1 MFRYPNSGCS
11 TVRQESGRCPD
22 CGRQMA
28 SGSEETRTAT
38 SFQASARLVAILGEH
53 LITDHVVGLLELVKN
68 GHDADAAHVNLEL
81 LHLKTPERA
90 VIVVQDDGFGM
101 SAEDVQFR
109 FLMPAT
115 DAKEQQKRQKL
126 RTPKGRLPLGEKG
139 VGRFASQALAHHL
152 ELVTRAAGHPE
163 VVLNVNWDDFLDAS
177 KGLHDVRLEII
188 ERPPQVFTGHSTGTR
203 LVLTRLRKRWGH
215 HEVDKLHRGLRRLKS
230 PGTAFKL
237 TDFDVALR
245 CPDYEKFQDLNP
257 IDLTTRS
264 HYDFLGYV
272 DEEGRIEYTYT
283 CRHPA
288 AGLRHYSYSS
298 QVPQQLSLDLE
309 WDDQHL
315 ERCGPFYIS
324 LYVFDRDARYLYD
337 EGVRHGSEFNG
348 KDLTNLCGISIY
360 KDDLRVLPYGERG
373 NDWLQLDQ
381 KRINNPS
388 GRIGNKQVIGLVEVC
403 QSQNPLLR
411 EKTDREG
418 LQENAAFQML
428 KRLTEQAIDVFHEHW
443 RQDRPKH
450 GQTGDHPLLE
460 HWPGVIELVRE
471 EADPPKGGRRTS
483 GKVSPGTKPASG
495 REDDDELDF
504 PDTGEDVPPPPRTT
518 IRPPSASE
526 VEAARS
532 EALMALISAAGRE
545 IRHRVDAAQSSLTR
559 LRKNPM
565 DSHARSEIGTC
576 LEEIDHGAALLEEL
590 GQAAPSDLG
599 AAIARLA
606 GLLSQELEEQ
616 GIEIEPGGDS
626 FQTNHTFEDL
636 LVVLHLVLKD
646 AMKDLTRNGTTDR
659 RISLDLNAEARRLL
673 VCWSG
678 SEPAPPESL
687 AGSRIAQALLTRSDG
702 VLTSDPEVR
711 TVELCFRGGLS
722 WE

>member
-1 MFRYPNSGCS
+1 MFRCPNSGCT
-11 TVRQESGRCPD
+11 TVRQDSGHCPN

-28 SGSEETRTAT
+28 PVSEETRTAT

-68 GHDADAAHVNLEL
+68 GHDADAAHVSLEL
-81 LHLKTPERA
+81 LHLQTPQRA

-109 FLMPAT
+109 FLTPAT
-115 DAKEQQKRQKL
+115 DAKEQQKRRGQ

-139 VGRFASQALAHHL
+139 VGRFASQALAHEL

-177 KGLHDVRLEII
+177 KGLHDVRLEIV
-188 ERPPQVFTGHSTGTR
+188 ERPAQVFTGHSTGTR
-203 LVLTRLRKRWGH
+203 LVLSRLRKRWKH
-215 HEVDKLHRGLRRLKS
+215 HELDKLQRGLRRLKS
-230 PGTAFKL
+230 PGTAFRL
-237 TDFDVALR
+237 TDFDVTLR
-245 CPDYEKFQDLNP
+245 CPEYEKFQDLTP
-257 IDLTTRS
+257 IDLTTHS
-264 HYDFLGYV
+264 HYDFQAYV
-272 DEEGRIEYTYT
+272 DDEGRIEYTYT

-288 AGLRHYSYSS
+288 PGLRHYSYNPPE
-298 QVPQQLSLDLE
+298 PQQLRLDLE
-309 WDDQHL
+309 WDDEDA

-348 KDLTNLCGISIY
+348 KDLDHLCGVSIY

-403 QSQNPLLR
+403 QSRNPLLR

-418 LQENAAFQML
+418 LQENAAFLTL
-428 KRLTEQAIDVFHEHW
+428 KRLTEQALDVFHDHW
-443 RQDRPKH
+443 RQDRPKS
-450 GQTGDHPLLE
+450 GQAGEHPLLDR
-460 HWPGVIELVRE
+460 WPGVIEVPRE
-471 EADPPKGGRRTS
+471 KSEPPRRRRRTPDS
-483 GKVSPGTKPASG
+483 DATERIRLPEP
-495 REDDDELDF
+495 EEDDELDF
-504 PDTGEDVPPPPRTT
+504 PDTGDDARPPSRTT

-532 EALMALISAAGRE
+532 NALMALISAAGRE
-545 IRHRVDAAQSSLTR
+545 IRHQVDAAQSSLTR

-576 LEEIDHGAALLEEL
+576 LEDIGHGAALLEEL

-606 GLLSQELEEQ
+606 GLLSQELEAQ

-626 FQTNHTFEDL
+626 FQTNQSFEDL
-636 LVVLHLVLKD
+636 LVVLHLVLQD
-646 AMKDLTRNGTTDR
+646 AVKDLTRDGTTDR
-659 RISLDLNAEARRLL
+659 RISLDLDAEARRLL

-678 SEPAPPESL
+678 SDPAPPESL
-687 AGSRIAQALLTRSDG
+687 AGSRIAQVLLTRSDG
-702 VLTSDPEVR
+702 VLTSDPEMR
-711 TVELCFRGGLS
+711 TVELCFRGGPS